1 MWGGA
6 GGRGER
12 YDEGGRAQT
21 HHTHAHAMCTWERGT
36 LYAAA
41 RGSTG
46 RSTGGKGGSRPH
58 TTLYVH
64 REKGMGGLE
73 RTPRYMC
80 TGKRGW
86 GVSNAHH
93 AICAQGKGG
102 VSNAPHTAYAATR
115 GEVHAQ
121 FAQLLTP
128 ALRLSLV
135 RVLLGQRSRRRGAN
149 RIGTGSSR
157 GDDST
162 RALRAERKRRRRA
175 HASMWTTPR
184 GASRAIARTGKRTN

>member
-1 MWGGA
+1 MTRGGEPRLTTHTHTLCA
-6 GGRGER
+6 HGRGER
-12 YDEGGRAQT
+12 YTQPHGVAQGEARGGRGA
-21 HHTHAHAMCTWERGT
+21 
-36 LYAAA
+36 
-41 RGSTG
+41 
-46 RSTGGKGGSRPH
+46 
-58 TTLYVH
+58 
-64 REKGMGGLE
+64 LE